1 MKEGIEL
8 QQHYLGKKGNLTLSK
23 QNIYHELLEKYG
35 QKNQIIKSLEELGEL
50 GYELEI
56 FLDILPTHHEE
67 LNNRVQDEIIDV
79 WHMTNQLILIF
90 FKDREHFKNAVK
102 EKQAKIREKYL

>member
-1 MKEGIEL
+1 M
-8 QQHYLGKKGNLTLSK
+8 SK

-56 FLDILPTHHEE
+56 FLELLPENHET
-67 LNNRVQDEIIDV
+67 LNNRVRGEIIDV
-79 WHMTNQLILIF
+79 WHMINQLILIF
-90 FKDREHFKNAVK
+90 FKDRENFKNAVK

>member
-1 MKEGIEL
+1 
-8 QQHYLGKKGNLTLSK
+8 LSK
-23 QNIYHELLEKYG
+23 KNIYHELLEKYG

-56 FLDILPTHHEE
+56 FLEIKPVHHEKIR
-67 LNNRVQDEIIDV
+67 NRVQDEIIDV

-90 FKDREHFKNAVK
+90 FKDRDHFRQSVK
-102 EKQAKIREKYL
+102 EKQTKIREKYL